1 MDGNLKLFL
10 STIPTLSLLARGF
23 VCGANEEKAKFIIYC
38 ARSGIC
44 GLKLDT

>member
-10 STIPTLSLLARGF
+10 STILTLSLLARGF
-23 VCGANEEKAKFIIYC
+23 VCGAHEEKAKFIIYR
-38 ARSGIC
+38 ALSGIY